1 LDEIERA
8 VNRLTAAGLLV
19 VHDGRFSLT
28 AEAGSIRRRSPSKAV
43 YDRTRWLQETLPTD
57 GLENAGTAWR
67 LDGREY
73 ARATAAYHDRASA
86 VMNKL
91 YRDRS

>member
-1 LDEIERA
+1 M
-8 VNRLTAAGLLV
+8 NRLTAAGLLV